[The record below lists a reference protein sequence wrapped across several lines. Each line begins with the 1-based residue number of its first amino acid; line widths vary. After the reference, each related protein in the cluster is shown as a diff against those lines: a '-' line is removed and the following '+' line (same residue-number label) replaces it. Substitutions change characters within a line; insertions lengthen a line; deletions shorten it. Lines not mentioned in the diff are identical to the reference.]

1 MNQDLQRQIEERLLE
16 LYPRLYRLAYSYLKN
31 EADAQDA
38 VQNGACK
45 ALRSWKS
52 LQNAKFADTWLF
64 RIVMNESLTLLRAR
78 QRWSQDEAA
87 LDNQST
93 EDCYEDVDLKRAVEA
108 LGEPDRSIVT
118 LRYFEELKLSEVAQ
132 VLEMPENTVK
142 SRLYRA
148 LRKLRSALK
157 EED

>member
-1 MNQDLQRQIEERLLE
+1 
-16 LYPRLYRLAYSYLKN
+16 
-31 EADAQDA
+31 
-38 VQNGACK
+38 
-45 ALRSWKS
+45 
-52 LQNAKFADTWLF
+52 
-64 RIVMNESLTLLRAR
+64 MNESLTLLRAR
-78 QRWSQDEAA
+78 QRWSQDETA